1 MNQPSRSAP
10 ETPPAPDLAT
20 AAFFLDFD
28 GTLAPIA
35 PRPDLARIGDGTR
48 AILERLE
55 AALGG
60 ALAIVSGRSLAD
72 LDALLAPLVLPA
84 AGSHGLERRTASG
97 AIEAADGGPPLQAEI
112 ARIVAFG
119 EARGLLVERKRAGVA
134 VHYRER
140 PELEAECLAEVDAAV
155 ARLAGVRAVH
165 GKMLAEFALAG
176 ADKGSAVDAFM
187 AEAPFKGRQP
197 IFIGDDRT
205 DEDGFRAAIAA
216 GGQAIKIGPGPT
228 AAPYRLPD
236 IDAFLAWLGRLAG

>member
-1 MNQPSRSAP
+1 M
-10 ETPPAPDLAT
+10 
-20 AAFFLDFD
+20 FLDFD

-48 AILERLE
+48 ATLARLE
-55 AALGG
+55 AALAG

-97 AIEAADGGPPLQAEI
+97 AIEAADGGPALQAEI
-112 ARIVAFG
+112 DRIAAFG
-119 EARGLLVERKRAGVA
+119 ARHGLLVERKRAGVA

-155 ARLAGVRAVH
+155 ARLPGVRAVH

-176 ADKGSAVDAFM
+176 ADKGSAVMAFM
-187 AEAPFKGRQP
+187 AEAPFAGRAP
-197 IFIGDDRT
+197 MFIGDDRT
-205 DEDGFRAAIAA
+205 DEDGFRAALAA
-216 GGQAIKIGPGPT
+216 GGQAIKIGPGAT
-228 AAPYRLPD
+228 AAPHRLPD
-236 IDAFLAWLGRLAG
+236 IDAFLAWLDRLTG